1 MSVQGM
7 TWALAQRIVK
17 EPTARHVLL
26 CLANYVGSK
35 GEGAFPS
42 VATLAEDTGLSTR
55 TVQNKLRELEAMQV
69 IQRGNQDLVAAY
81 IRRADQRP
89 VCYDMDLSRGAPASP
104 RVEHS
109 EDQSRDERAAPRDER
124 GEFDDATGCSSRRHG
139 VNLTTSRGERA
150 APDPSLNRQGTVNEP
165 KGVRKRS
172 PGFDPMSVEL
182 PDWLDADLWG
192 RWVRHRVQI
201 RKPLTEEAAKQQIRD
216 LAGFKEQGHTPEA
229 VITHAIGKSWQGLF
243 APNGAAAGGSPRS
256 GKFNP
261 TAHVNRN
268 RTRAH
273 GGNDYDDG
281 RTIDA

>member
-17 EPTARHVLL
+17 DPTARHVLL
-26 CLANYVGSK
+26 CLANYAGAK

-42 VATLAEDTGLSTR
+42 VATLAEDTGLSNR
-55 TVQNKLRELEAMQV
+55 TVQTKLRELEALQV

-89 VCYDMDLSRGAPASP
+89 VCYDIDLSRGAVAAP

-109 EDQSRDERAAPRDER
+109 EGQTRGEPAAPRNER
-124 GEFDDATGCSSRRHG
+124 GESDDVTGCSSRRHG

-150 APDPSLNRQGTVNEP
+150 APEPSLNRQGTINEP

-201 RKPLTEEAAKQQIRD
+201 RKPLTEEAAKQQVMD
-216 LAGFKEQGHTPEA
+216 L
-229 VITHAIGKSWQGLF
+229 
-243 APNGAAAGGSPRS
+243 
-256 GKFNP
+256 
-261 TAHVNRN
+261 
-268 RTRAH
+268 
-273 GGNDYDDG
+273 DG
-281 RTIDA
+281 

>member
-17 EPTARHVLL
+17 DPTARHVLL
-26 CLANYVGSK
+26 CLANYAGPK

-42 VATLAEDTGLSTR
+42 VATLAEDTGLSSR
-55 TVQNKLRELEAMQV
+55 TVQNKLRELEALQI

-109 EDQSRDERAAPRDER
+109 ADQRRGESPAPRNER
-124 GEFDDATGCSSRRHG
+124 GESDDTTGCSSRHDG
-139 VNLTTSRGERA
+139 VNLTTPRGEPA
-150 APDPSLNRQGTVNEP
+150 APEPSLNHQGTINKP
-165 KGVRKRS
+165 KGARKRS
-172 PGFDPMSVEL
+172 PGFDPLTVEL
-182 PDWLDADLWG
+182 PVWLDAELWG
-192 RWVRHRVQI
+192 RWVRHRVQL
-201 RKPLTEEAAKQQIRD
+201 RKPLTEEAARQQVRD
-216 LAGFKEQGHTPEA
+216 LANFREQGHKPEA
-229 VITHAIGKSWQGLF
+229 VIEHAIGKSWQGLF
-243 APNGAAAGGSPRS
+243 APSGTAAGGAQRP

-261 TAHVNRN
+261 TDYVNRN
-268 RTRAH
+268 RTH

-281 RTIDA
+281 RTIDE

>member
-17 EPTARHVLL
+17 DPTARHVLL
-26 CLANYVGSK
+26 CLANYAGAK

-42 VATLAEDTGLSTR
+42 VATLAEDTGLSNR
-55 TVQNKLRELEAMQV
+55 TVQTKLRELEALQV

-89 VCYDMDLSRGAPASP
+89 VCYDIDLSRGAVAAP

-109 EDQSRDERAAPRDER
+109 DVQTRDEAAAPRDER
-124 GEFDDATGCSSRRHG
+124 GESDDATGCSSRRHG

-150 APDPSLNRQGTVNEP
+150 APEPSLNRQGTVNEP

-172 PGFDPMSVEL
+172 PGFNPMSVEL

-201 RKPLTEEAAKQQIRD
+201 RKPLTEEAAKQQVKD
-216 LAGFKEQGHTPEA
+216 LDGYRKQGHTPEA

-243 APNGAAAGGSPRS
+243 APSGAATGGAPRPS
-256 GKFNP
+256 KFNP
-261 TAHVNRN
+261 TDYVNRN
-268 RTRAH
+268 RNQ
-273 GGNDYDDG
+273 GGHDYDDG
-281 RTIDA
+281 RTIDG

>member
-17 EPTARHVLL
+17 DPTARHVLL
-26 CLANYVGSK
+26 CLANYAGPK

-42 VATLAEDTGLSTR
+42 VATLAEDTGLSSR
-55 TVQNKLRELEAMQV
+55 TVQNKLRELEALQI

-109 EDQSRDERAAPRDER
+109 GDQQRGEPAAPRNER
-124 GEFDDATGCSSRRHG
+124 GESDDPTGCSSRRDG

-150 APDPSLNRQGTVNEP
+150 APDPSLNHQGTVNKP
-165 KGVRKRS
+165 NGARTRS
-172 PGFDPMSVEL
+172 PGFDPLTVEL
-182 PDWLDADLWG
+182 PVWLDAELWG
-192 RWVRHRVQI
+192 RWVRHRVQL
-201 RKPLTEEAAKQQIRD
+201 RKPLTEEAARQQVRD
-216 LAGFKEQGHTPEA
+216 LANFREQGHKPEA
-229 VITHAIGKSWQGLF
+229 VIEHAIGKSWQGLF
-243 APNGAAAGGSPRS
+243 APSGTASGGAQRP

-261 TAHVNRN
+261 TDYVNRN
-268 RTRAH
+268 RTQ
-273 GGNDYDDG
+273 GGPGYDDG
-281 RTIDA
+281 RTIDE

>member
-55 TVQNKLRELEAMQV
+55 TVQNKLRELEAMKV

-89 VCYDMDLSRGAPASP
+89 VCYDMDLSRGAPAAP

-109 EDQSRDERAAPRDER
+109 EGQSRGEPAAPRDER
-124 GEFDDATGCSSRRHG
+124 GESDDATGCSSRRHG

-150 APDPSLNRQGTVNEP
+150 APEPSLNRQGTVNEP

-201 RKPLTEEAAKQQIRD
+201 RKPLTEEAAKQQVMD
-216 LAGFKEQGHTPEA
+216 LDGFRKQGHTPEA

-243 APNGAAAGGSPRS
+243 APNGAAAAGAQRP

-268 RTRAH
+268 RTRAQ
-273 GGNDYDDG
+273 GGNDYDDD

>member
-17 EPTARHVLL
+17 DPTARHVLL
-26 CLANYVGSK
+26 CLANYAGPK

-42 VATLAEDTGLSTR
+42 VATLAEDTGLSSR
-55 TVQNKLRELEAMQV
+55 TVQNKLRELEALQI

-109 EDQSRDERAAPRDER
+109 GDQQRGVPAAPRNER
-124 GEFDDATGCSSRRHG
+124 GESDDTTGCSSRHDG
-139 VNLTTSRGERA
+139 VNLTTPRGEPA
-150 APDPSLNRQGTVNEP
+150 APDPSLNRQGTINKP

-172 PGFDPMSVEL
+172 PGFDPLTVEL
-182 PDWLDADLWG
+182 PVWLDAELWG
-192 RWVRHRVQI
+192 RWVRHRVQL
-201 RKPLTEEAAKQQIRD
+201 RKPLTEEAARQQVKD
-216 LAGFKEQGHTPEA
+216 LATFRQQGHTPAA
-229 VITHAIGKSWQGLF
+229 VIENAIGKSWQGLF
-243 APNGAAAGGSPRS
+243 APSGTAAGGAQRP

-261 TAHVNRN
+261 TDYVNRN
-268 RTRAH
+268 RTQ
-273 GGNDYDDG
+273 GGPDYDDG
-281 RTIDA
+281 RTIDE

>member
-1 MSVQGM
+1 MSVQAM
-7 TWALAQRIVK
+7 TWALAQRVVT
-17 EPTARHVLL
+17 EASARHVLL
-26 CLANYVGSK
+26 CLANYAGSK

-55 TVQNKLRELEAMQV
+55 TVQNKLRELETQKV
-69 IQRGNQDLVAAY
+69 IQRGNQDLVKAY

-89 VCYDMDLSRGAPASP
+89 VCYDIDLSRGAPVSP

-109 EDQSRDERAAPRDER
+109 KDDER
-124 GEFDDATGCSSRRHG
+124 GEPAAPRNERGESDDATGCSSRRHG

-150 APDPSLNRQGTVNEP
+150 APEPSLNRQGTVNEP

-201 RKPLTEEAAKQQIRD
+201 RKPLTEEAAKQQVTD
-216 LAGFKEQGHTPEA
+216 LDGYRKQGHTPEA

-243 APNGAAAGGSPRS
+243 APSGVATGGAPRA

-261 TAHVNRN
+261 TDYVNRN
-268 RTRAH
+268 RNQ
-273 GGNDYDDG
+273 GGHDYDDG
-281 RTIDA
+281 RTIDG

>member
-1 MSVQGM
+1 MSVQAM
-7 TWALAQRIVK
+7 TWALAQRVVT
-17 EPTARHVLL
+17 EASARHVLL
-26 CLANYVGSK
+26 CLANYAGPK

-55 TVQNKLRELEAMQV
+55 TVQNKLRELETQKV
-69 IQRGNQDLVAAY
+69 IQRGNQDLVKAY

-89 VCYDMDLSRGAPASP
+89 VCYDIDLSRGAPVSP

-109 EDQSRDERAAPRDER
+109 KDDER
-124 GEFDDATGCSSRRHG
+124 GEPAAPRNERGESDDATGCSSRRHG

-150 APDPSLNRQGTVNEP
+150 APEPSLNRQGTVNEP

-182 PDWLDADLWG
+182 PDWLDAELWG

-201 RKPLTEEAAKQQIRD
+201 RKPLTEEAAKQQVTD
-216 LAGFKEQGHTPEA
+216 LDGYRKQGHTPEA

-243 APNGAAAGGSPRS
+243 APSGAAIGGAPRP

-268 RTRAH
+268 RTRAQ
-273 GGNDYDDG
+273 GGMDYDDG